1 MKKEAMTMQYRQFGR
16 MAEQVSV
23 LGFGAMRMPMAG
35 GEIDEPEAIRMIRRA
50 IDGGVNYVDTAYF
63 YHDGKSEGLVGKALK
78 DGYREKAY
86 VATKSPIVL
95 HKCPEDF
102 DRCLETQ
109 LERLDIGAI
118 DFYLMHALDRNGWAN
133 VAVPFGLI
141 DKMEKAKADGKIRHI
156 GFSFHDD
163 FDTFRRIIDSY
174 DGWEFCQIQF
184 NYINTDYQAGL
195 QGLEYAASKGLGVI
209 VMEPLLGGKLASP
222 VPGVQR
228 VLSEERGPVEWAL
241 DFVWDRPE
249 VSLLLSGMS
258 TMEQVEQNLDYAS
271 RAVPGMLTD
280 PQRRMFADA
289 KVAYD
294 TMALVPC
301 TKCAYCMPCPF
312 GVEIPKV
319 FEAYNRSA
327 VVSPEE
333 AAAAYAAVEGKAELC
348 RACGKCARHCP
359 QHIDIPGRM
368 KEVAAKFAAESK

>member
-1 MKKEAMTMQYRQFGR
+1 MQYRQFGR
-16 MAEQVSV
+16 MAEKVSA

-63 YHDGKSEGLVGKALK
+63 YHDGKSESLVGKALK
-78 DGYREKAY
+78 DGYREKTY
-86 VATKSPIVL
+86 VATKSPIGL

-118 DFYLMHALDRNGWAN
+118 DFYLMHALDRGGWDN

-184 NYINTDYQAGL
+184 NYIDIDHQAGL
-195 QGLEYAASKGLGVI
+195 RGLEYAAAKGLGVI

-228 VLSEERGPVEWAL
+228 VLTKERSPVEWAL
-241 DFVWDRPE
+241 DFVWKRAGGG
-249 VSLLLSGMS
+249 LLLSGGS
-258 TMEQVEQNLDYAS
+258 AREEGGRGGD
-271 RAVPGMLTD
+271 
-280 PQRRMFADA
+280 
-289 KVAYD
+289 
-294 TMALVPC
+294 
-301 TKCAYCMPCPF
+301 
-312 GVEIPKV
+312 
-319 FEAYNRSA
+319 NRSA
-327 VVSPEE
+327 VVSAEE
-333 AAAAYAAVEGKAELC
+333 AAAAYAAVEGKADLC
-348 RACGKCARHCP
+348 RACGKCAKHCP

-368 KEVAAKFAAESK
+368 KEVAAKFAADVK